1 MVVEKIFGFL
11 KKRDIVNMQKNDKD
25 FNVVCYDFQKKIIDT
40 FNNEKSIP
48 FLMKY
53 YLFKDIWESVHDKK
67 AELEIAIKSQEPQE
81 QTIIPL
87 DGLNEEE
94 G

>member
-1 MVVEKIFGFL
+1 
-11 KKRDIVNMQKNDKD
+11 MQKD
-25 FNVVCYDFQKKIIDT
+25 FNIICYDFQKKIIDD

-53 YLFKDIWESVHDKK
+53 YLFKDIWESVQDKK
-67 AELEIAIKSQEPQE
+67 ARLEIAIKSQEPQE
-81 QTIIPL
+81 QTVIPL
-87 DGLNEEE
+87 DEVKEEE